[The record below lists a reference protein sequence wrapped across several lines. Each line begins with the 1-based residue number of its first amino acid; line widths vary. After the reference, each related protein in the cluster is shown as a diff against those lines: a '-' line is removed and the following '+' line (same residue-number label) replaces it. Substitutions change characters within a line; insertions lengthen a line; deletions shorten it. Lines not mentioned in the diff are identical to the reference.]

1 MKDEICCEF
10 VAKWGLLSIYES
22 GAYGVSNPKNT
33 RRGILLLGKLRTKMT
48 RVETTAR

>member
-10 VAKWGLLSIYES
+10 VAEWGLLSIYES

-33 RRGILLLGKLRTKMT
+33 RRGILLLGKLD
-48 RVETTAR
+48 ENDES